1 MAEKNTLKEASI
13 VPKPAYKVTLEGQE
27 FNVIFDTNISET
39 KRGLKIR
46 FIPVNQE
53 VDVRE
58 LSNVANKIA
67 VILQKKFATT
77 GIQIDRDLQPRSPLV
92 IGFTV
97 PLVSISDFIM
107 NRVIRGK

>member
-1 MAEKNTLKEASI
+1 MKLQEASI
-13 VPKPAYKVTLEGQE
+13 VPKPAYKVSLEGQE
-27 FNVIFDTNISET
+27 FNVVFDTNISET

-46 FIPVNQE
+46 FIPTNQQ

-67 VILQKKFATT
+67 VLLQKKFATT

-92 IGFTV
+92 IGFSV
-97 PLVSISDFIM
+97 PLASISDFIM
-107 NRVIRGK
+107 NKIIRGK

>member
-1 MAEKNTLKEASI
+1 MAKENIIKEASI
-13 VPKPAYKVTLEGQE
+13 VPKPAYKVSLEGQE
-27 FNVIFDTNISET
+27 FNVIFDTNISDT

-46 FIPVNQE
+46 FIPTNQQ

-67 VILQKKFATT
+67 VLLQKKFATT

-92 IGFTV
+92 IGFSV
-97 PLVSISDFIM
+97 PLASISDFIM
-107 NRVIRGK
+107 NKIIRGK

>member
-1 MAEKNTLKEASI
+1 MKLQEASI
-13 VPKPAYKVTLEGQE
+13 VPKPAYKVSLEGQE
-27 FNVIFDTNISET
+27 FNVVFDTNISDT

-46 FIPVNQE
+46 FIPVNQQ

-67 VILQKKFATT
+67 VLLQKKFATT

-92 IGFTV
+92 IGFSV
-97 PLVSISDFIM
+97 PLASISDFIM
-107 NRVIRGK
+107 NKIIRGK

>member
-1 MAEKNTLKEASI
+1 MAENKILKEASI
-13 VPKPAYKVTLEGQE
+13 VPKPTYRVTLEGQE

-39 KRGLKIR
+39 KRGIKIR
-46 FIPVNQE
+46 FIPVNQQ

-97 PLVSISDFIM
+97 PLISISDFIM

>member
-1 MAEKNTLKEASI
+1 MAKENIIKEASI
-13 VPKPAYKVTLEGQE
+13 VPKPAYKVKLEGQE
-27 FNVIFDTNISET
+27 FNVVFDTNISET

-46 FIPVNQE
+46 FIPTNQE

-58 LSNVANKIA
+58 LSNAANKIA
-67 VILQKKFATT
+67 VILQKRFATT

-97 PLVSISDFIM
+97 PLISISDFIM
-107 NRVIRGK
+107 RKVIKGE